1 MVGFSRSGAPFGAHV
16 DATAHTHG
24 FARLPTRSGRSRR
37 SWRRPHFQGIK
48 RHTQRA
54 KLIKLVNQTPDAIGQ
69 PWKRTSALFC
79 SSAMYTHDRMFAS
92 VQELLSHS
100 RFAFFVFPFSS
111 AFTKD
116 GSVVPIS
123 FRHTAGCISWSRL
136 PFPMVHARRS
146 HGTGEARRPRFVRLT
161 RCVALVRKPADELS
175 ALKPDLILEKWF
187 V

>member
-1 MVGFSRSGAPFGAHV
+1 MDVHDDEGGNGDV
-16 DATAHTHG
+16 DAADGVGDVPISRVKAHT
-24 FARLPTRSGRSRR
+24 TR
-37 SWRRPHFQGIK
+37 QN
-48 RHTQRA
+48 
-54 KLIKLVNQTPDAIGQ
+54 NQLDTHNRTPDAIGQ